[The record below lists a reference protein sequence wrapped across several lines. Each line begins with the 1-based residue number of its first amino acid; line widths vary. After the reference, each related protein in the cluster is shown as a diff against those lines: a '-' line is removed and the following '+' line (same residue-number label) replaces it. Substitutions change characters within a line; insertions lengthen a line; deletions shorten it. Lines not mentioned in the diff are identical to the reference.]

1 LISLVFL
8 LYIRNSED
16 YILKKVLLLT
26 IIFLSVINVG
36 YSEDSIKK
44 LTVDE
49 AVILAADNNISLQ
62 RQRISLNTL
71 EKKKNTS
78 WNGISPSLSASGSAS
93 IPFEDGDISYSV
105 SGSVSLSFTPS
116 LFTSIKSAK
125 LNYENG
131 VTSYENAVRTIEL
144 NVRKIFCSLLY
155 TKENIELQQRKMET
169 AKSLYESN
177 LAKYNRGQLSELD
190 LLNSQYS
197 YESVIPTL
205 QSLQNNYENSIA
217 TFKQTLGLSQ
227 DVQIELVGNIEEY
240 LNIGKIQ
247 INKNIEEVPAVK
259 TILANIELAK
269 TSLLATRFSAW
280 GPSISASYSYGKAG
294 TSASSDLRT
303 TGNSLSLSL
312 RLPLDGFLPWSNGA
326 LSIANQKANL
336 QDLELQLK
344 EKKES
349 VALEIQNNIKNIEQA
364 QAQLKVLESNVQ
376 LAQKRYNMTLT
387 AYNHGSKDLLTLQN
401 ASDALMTAR
410 DNLSSQKIKIFSAI
424 LDLENT
430 LGVPFGTLGKEEN

>member
-1 LISLVFL
+1 MKKVFL
-8 LYIRNSED
+8 LTIFFS
-16 YILKKVLLLT
+16 LVLSFGFSL
-26 IIFLSVINVG
+26 
-36 YSEDSIKK
+36 EEAKK
-44 LTVDE
+44 LTIED

-71 EKKKNTS
+71 EKKKNNS
-78 WNGISPSLSASGSAS
+78 WNGISPSVSASGSAS
-93 IPFEDGDISYSV
+93 IPLEDGDISYNF
-105 SGSVSLSFTPS
+105 SGSVSISFTPS
-116 LFTSIKSAK
+116 LFTAIKTAK

-131 VTSYENAVRTIEL
+131 ITSYENAVRTIEV
-144 NVRKIFCSLLY
+144 NVRKVFCSLLY
-155 TKENIELQQRKMET
+155 TKENISLQQRKLET

-190 LLNSQYS
+190 LLNSQYN

-227 DVQIELVGNIEEY
+227 DVQIELVGNIEDY
-240 LNIGKIQ
+240 LNIGKIE
-247 INKNIEEVPAVK
+247 INKSIEEVPAVK

-280 GPSISASYSYGKAG
+280 GPSLSASYSYGKAG
-294 TSASSDLRT
+294 TTASSDLRT
-303 TGNSLSLSL
+303 TGNSISLSL
-312 RLPLDGFLPWSNGA
+312 RIPLDGFLPWSNGA

-410 DNLSSQKIKIFSAI
+410 DNLNSQKIKIFSAI

-430 LGVPFGTLGKEEN
+430 LGVPFGTLGKENN

>member
-1 LISLVFL
+1 MKKVFL
-8 LYIRNSED
+8 LTIFFSLVLSFGFSLED
-16 YILKKVLLLT
+16 V
-26 IIFLSVINVG
+26 
-36 YSEDSIKK
+36 KK
-44 LTVDE
+44 LTIED

-71 EKKKNTS
+71 EKKKNNS
-78 WNGISPSLSASGSAS
+78 WNGISPSVSASGSAS
-93 IPFEDGDISYSV
+93 IPLEDGDISYNF
-105 SGSVSLSFTPS
+105 SGSVSISLTPS
-116 LFTSIKSAK
+116 LFTAIKTAK

-131 VTSYENAVRTIEL
+131 ITSYENAVRTIEV
-144 NVRKIFCSLLY
+144 NVRKVFCSLLY
-155 TKENIELQQRKMET
+155 TKENISLQQRKLET

-190 LLNSQYS
+190 LLNSQYN

-227 DVQIELVGNIEEY
+227 DVQIELVGNIEDY
-240 LNIGKIQ
+240 LNIGKIE
-247 INKNIEEVPAVK
+247 INKSIEEVPAVK

-280 GPSISASYSYGKAG
+280 GPSLSASYSYGKAG
-294 TSASSDLRT
+294 TTASSDLRT
-303 TGNSLSLSL
+303 TGNSISLSL
-312 RLPLDGFLPWSNGA
+312 RIPLDGFLPWSNGA

-410 DNLSSQKIKIFSAI
+410 DNLNSQKIKIFSAI

-430 LGVPFGTLGKEEN
+430 LGVPFGTLGKENN

>member
-1 LISLVFL
+1 M
-8 LYIRNSED
+8 
-16 YILKKVLLLT
+16 KKVLLLT

-93 IPFEDGDISYSV
+93 IPFEDGDISYSI
-105 SGSVSLSFTPS
+105 SGSVGLSFTPS

-155 TKENIELQQRKMET
+155 SKENIELQQRKMET

-205 QSLQNNYENSIA
+205 QSLQNSYENSIA

-240 LNIGKIQ
+240 LNIGKIE
-247 INKNIEEVPAVK
+247 INKSIEEVPAVK

-280 GPSISASYSYGKAG
+280 GPSLSASYSYGKAG

>member
-1 LISLVFL
+1 
-8 LYIRNSED
+8 
-16 YILKKVLLLT
+16 LKKVLLLT

-93 IPFEDGDISYSV
+93 IPFEDGDISYSIG
-105 SGSVSLSFTPS
+105 GSVGLSFTPS

-155 TKENIELQQRKMET
+155 SKENIELQQRKMET

-205 QSLQNNYENSIA
+205 QSLQNSYENSIA

-240 LNIGKIQ
+240 LNIGKIE
-247 INKNIEEVPAVK
+247 INKSIEEVPAVK

-280 GPSISASYSYGKAG
+280 GPSLSASYSYGKAG

>member
-1 LISLVFL
+1 MKKVFL
-8 LYIRNSED
+8 LTIFFSLVLSFGFSLED
-16 YILKKVLLLT
+16 V
-26 IIFLSVINVG
+26 
-36 YSEDSIKK
+36 KK
-44 LTVDE
+44 LTIED

-71 EKKKNTS
+71 KKKKNNS
-78 WNGISPSLSASGSAS
+78 WNGISPSVSASGSAS
-93 IPFEDGDISYSV
+93 IPLEDGDISYNF
-105 SGSVSLSFTPS
+105 SGSVSISFTPS
-116 LFTSIKSAK
+116 LFTAIKTAK

-131 VTSYENAVRTIEL
+131 ITSYENAVRTIEV
-144 NVRKIFCSLLY
+144 NVRKVFCSLLY
-155 TKENIELQQRKMET
+155 TKENISLQQRKLET

-190 LLNSQYS
+190 LLNSQYN

-227 DVQIELVGNIEEY
+227 DVQIELVGNIEDY
-240 LNIGKIQ
+240 LNIGKIE
-247 INKNIEEVPAVK
+247 INKSIEEVPAVK

-280 GPSISASYSYGKAG
+280 GPSISASYSYGKSG

-410 DNLSSQKIKIFSAI
+410 DNLNSQKIKIFSAI

-430 LGVPFGTLGKEEN
+430 LGVPFGTLGKENN

>member
-1 LISLVFL
+1 MKKVFL
-8 LYIRNSED
+8 LTIFFSLVLSFGFSLED
-16 YILKKVLLLT
+16 V
-26 IIFLSVINVG
+26 
-36 YSEDSIKK
+36 KK
-44 LTVDE
+44 LTIED

-71 EKKKNTS
+71 EKKKNNS
-78 WNGISPSLSASGSAS
+78 WNGISPSVSASGSAS
-93 IPFEDGDISYSV
+93 IPLEDGDISYNF
-105 SGSVSLSFTPS
+105 SGSVSISLTPS
-116 LFTSIKSAK
+116 LFTAIKTAK

-131 VTSYENAVRTIEL
+131 ITSYENAVRTIEV
-144 NVRKIFCSLLY
+144 NVRKVFCSLLY
-155 TKENIELQQRKMET
+155 TKENISLQQRKLET

-190 LLNSQYS
+190 LLNSQYN

-227 DVQIELVGNIEEY
+227 DVQIELVGNIEDY
-240 LNIGKIQ
+240 LNIGKIE
-247 INKNIEEVPAVK
+247 INKSIEEVPAVK

-280 GPSISASYSYGKAG
+280 GPSLSASYSYGKAG
-294 TSASSDLRT
+294 TTASSDLRT
-303 TGNSLSLSL
+303 TGNSISLSL
-312 RLPLDGFLPWSNGA
+312 RIPLDGFLPWSNGA
-326 LSIANQKANL
+326 LSITNQKANL

-364 QAQLKVLESNVQ
+364 QTQLKVLESNVQ

-410 DNLSSQKIKIFSAI
+410 DNLNSQKIKIFSAI

-430 LGVPFGTLGKEEN
+430 LGVPFGTLGKENN

>member
-1 LISLVFL
+1 M
-8 LYIRNSED
+8 
-16 YILKKVLLLT
+16 KKVLLLT
-26 IIFLSVINVG
+26 TIFLCGMVFC
-36 YSEDSIKK
+36 YSQENIRK
-44 LTVDE
+44 LTVDD

-71 EKKKNTS
+71 EKKKDTS
-78 WNGISPSLSASGSAS
+78 WNGISPSLSASGNMS
-93 IPFEDGDISYSV
+93 IPFEENSKMSYSI
-105 SGSVSLSFTPS
+105 SASASLNFTPS
-116 LFTSIKSAK
+116 LFTAIKTAK

-131 VTSYENAVRTIEL
+131 VTSYENAVRTVEL
-144 NVRKIFCSLLY
+144 NVRKVFCNLLY
-155 TKENIELQQRKMET
+155 TKENIQLQERKLET

-190 LLNSQYS
+190 LLNSQYN
-197 YESVIPTL
+197 YESTIPTL
-205 QSLQNNYENSIA
+205 QSLQINYDNSIA
-217 TFKQTLGLSQ
+217 TFKQTLGLNQSEE
-227 DVQIELVGNIEEY
+227 IELVGNIEDF
-240 LNIGKIQ
+240 LNIGKIE

-259 TILANIELAK
+259 TILANMELAK
-269 TSLLATRFSAW
+269 TQLLATRFSAW
-280 GPSISASYSYGKAG
+280 GPSLSASYSYGKAG

-430 LGVPFGTLGKEEN
+430 LGVPFGTLGKENN

>member
-1 LISLVFL
+1 M
-8 LYIRNSED
+8 YIRNSED
-16 YILKKVLLLT
+16 FILKKVLLLT

-36 YSEDSIKK
+36 YSEDLIRK
-44 LTVDE
+44 LTVDD

-93 IPFEDGDISYSV
+93 IPFEDGDISYSI

-190 LLNSQYS
+190 LLNSQYN

-227 DVQIELVGNIEEY
+227 DVQIELVGNIEDY
-240 LNIGKIQ
+240 LNIGKIE
-247 INKNIEEVPAVK
+247 INKSIEEVPAVK
-259 TILANIELAK
+259 TILANMELAK
-269 TSLLATRFSAW
+269 TQLLATRFSAW

>member
-1 LISLVFL
+1 MVFC
-8 LYIRNSED
+8 YSQENIR
-16 YILKKVLLLT
+16 
-26 IIFLSVINVG
+26 
-36 YSEDSIKK
+36 K
-44 LTVDE
+44 LTVDD

-71 EKKKNTS
+71 EKKKDTS
-78 WNGISPSLSASGSAS
+78 WNGISPSLSASGNMS
-93 IPFEDGDISYSV
+93 IPFEENSKMSYSI
-105 SGSVSLSFTPS
+105 SASASLNFTPS
-116 LFTSIKSAK
+116 LFTAIKTAK

-131 VTSYENAVRTIEL
+131 VTSYENAVRTVEL
-144 NVRKIFCSLLY
+144 NVRKVFCNLLY
-155 TKENIELQQRKMET
+155 TKENIQLQERKLET

-190 LLNSQYS
+190 LLNSQYN
-197 YESVIPTL
+197 YESTIPTL
-205 QSLQNNYENSIA
+205 QSLQINYDNSIA
-217 TFKQTLGLSQ
+217 TFKQTLGLNQSEE
-227 DVQIELVGNIEEY
+227 IELVGNIEDF
-240 LNIGKIQ
+240 LNIGKIE

-259 TILANIELAK
+259 TIIANMELAK
-269 TSLLATRFSAW
+269 TQLLATRFSAW
-280 GPSISASYSYGKAG
+280 GPSLSASYSYGKSG
-294 TSASSDLRT
+294 NFESSDLRT
-303 TGNSLSLSL
+303 TGNALSLSL
-312 RLPLDGFLPWSNGA
+312 RIPLDGFLPWSNGA

-349 VALEIQNNIKNIEQA
+349 TELEIQNSIKKIEQA
-364 QAQLKVLESNVQ
+364 QAQLNVLENNVE

-424 LDLENT
+424 LDLENI
-430 LGVPFGTLGKEEN
+430 LGVPFGTLGKTDN